1 MLMCVLAGKRGQQR
15 TLADIRCRNV
25 KPAAPLFPRLSD
37 ICNRVFTAVR
47 AVPLF
52 FPASGLSDSIKY
64 KQHVKKN

>member
-37 ICNRVFTAVR
+37 ICNQVFTAAG

-52 FPASGLSDSIKY
+52 SLHP
-64 KQHVKKN
+64 V